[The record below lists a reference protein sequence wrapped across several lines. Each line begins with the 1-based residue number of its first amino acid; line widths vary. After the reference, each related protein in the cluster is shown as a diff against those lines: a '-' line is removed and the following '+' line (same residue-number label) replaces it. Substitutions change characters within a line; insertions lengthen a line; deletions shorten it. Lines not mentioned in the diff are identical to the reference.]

1 MWTDVVNPTRNLQL
15 EDCLYQCT
23 ANFENRN
30 SERPWPRGPC
40 PNNLPE
46 PPGNCTHHGF
56 LFKRKEI
63 NVRQEIYVPMSILF
77 SPRRIGSLTIELN
90 NRRFLVDF
98 GHYGWLVSRSLMGP
112 KSGRAPR
119 SVGQRSWHSLLDA
132 PGNKFKGLLA
142 YPIYPQWKTC
152 LRHWK
157 MESVLGSICSTWNLL
172 FFSGLQHVGSAVRVF
187 RPLVGWGGSL
197 HKPWP

>member
-1 MWTDVVNPTRNLQL
+1 MDQLGMATPWFPGPQMWTPYPHQMWTDVVNPTRNLQL

-46 PPGNCTHHGF
+46 PPVNCTHHGF

-77 SPRRIGSLTIELN
+77 SPTRRIGSLTIELN

-132 PGNKFKGLLA
+132 PGNN
-142 YPIYPQWKTC
+142 
-152 LRHWK
+152 
-157 MESVLGSICSTWNLL
+157 S
-172 FFSGLQHVGSAVRVF
+172 RVF
-187 RPLVGWGGSL
+187 WQIHSGKHV
-197 HKPWP
+197 

>member
-1 MWTDVVNPTRNLQL
+1 MVPVQIIYR
-15 EDCLYQCT
+15 
-23 ANFENRN
+23 
-30 SERPWPRGPC
+30 S
-40 PNNLPE
+40 
-46 PPGNCTHHGF
+46 PPGIAHTMVSCS
-56 LFKRKEI
+56 KERKSTWDKKFTF
-63 NVRQEIYVPMSILF
+63 RCPFF
-77 SPRRIGSLTIELN
+77 SHLEELAAWHSLTIEL

-172 FFSGLQHVGSAVRVF
+172 FFSGLQHVGSAVRVC
-187 RPLVGWGGSL
+187 PNASNDPKVPTTCWGVR
-197 HKPWP
+197 WVFT